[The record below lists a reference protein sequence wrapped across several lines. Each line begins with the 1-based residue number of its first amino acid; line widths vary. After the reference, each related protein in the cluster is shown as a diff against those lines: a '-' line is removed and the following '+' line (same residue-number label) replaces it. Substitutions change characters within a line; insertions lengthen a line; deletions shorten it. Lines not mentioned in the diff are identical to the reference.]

1 LVSVGITNVGM
12 LQSEVN
18 SRSYSIFHLG
28 VLACLCVAEILSL
41 AAIATLYRAMGK
53 PDMTSFLWS
62 RPGLLFMCLVAGI
75 VVSLCGVVYQTF
87 KARKHNFGRCRR
99 TVVVNV
105 VAFVGV
111 LILGE
116 VGVRA
121 SVTES
126 LRGPVLGGVELR
138 PYVWTEIADRFAKR
152 AEEQRNEQFFVFD
165 SLLGWTVK
173 PNSTGERGLFQSSAE
188 GIRIPRAGIE
198 YANANPGCR
207 IALVGDS
214 FVFGEESEFEKTWG
228 HQLERSLG
236 NRCQVLNFGVPGYG
250 VGQMYLR
257 YNKDVSPLHPDIVI
271 VGFTDTVVFRT
282 LGVYGCLTFSGYI
295 PGPIPRY
302 VLENGLL
309 KLINIPLIRP
319 DAIYST
325 PSVED
330 LPYIRYAWNYAPN
343 EWELPGWQQLS
354 RSYLFRTYVTLF
366 PLWPQPRPEVSGEE
380 VNTVNAELF
389 KSIQDNVRANGAIP
403 LLVYFPNKDDYRVPS
418 SLPPVV
424 QVMRKNGLEF
434 VDLTPCLDRVDPQ
447 KRFLVN
453 GSHYT
458 SEGESA
464 VAECLGPFIRQ
475 YVTRA
480 NTRRT
485 SADGGAHEEEA

>member
-1 LVSVGITNVGM
+1 
-12 LQSEVN
+12 
-18 SRSYSIFHLG
+18 
-28 VLACLCVAEILSL
+28 
-41 AAIATLYRAMGK
+41 
-53 PDMTSFLWS
+53 
-62 RPGLLFMCLVAGI
+62 
-75 VVSLCGVVYQTF
+75 
-87 KARKHNFGRCRR
+87 
-99 TVVVNV
+99 V

-138 PYVWTEIADRFAKR
+138 PYVWTEIATRFAKR

-165 SLLGWTVK
+165 PLLGWSVK
-173 PNSTGERGLFQSSAE
+173 PNSTGERGLYQSSTE
-188 GIRIPRAGIE
+188 GVRSPQSGIE
-198 YANANPGCR
+198 YASTHSGCR

-214 FVFGEESEFEKTWG
+214 FVFAEESEFEKSWG
-228 HQLERSLG
+228 HQLERNLG

-271 VGFTDTVVFRT
+271 VGFTDTVIFRT

-302 VLENGLL
+302 VLENGHL

-325 PSVED
+325 PSIEN

-366 PLWPQPRPEVSGEE
+366 PLWPNPRPEVSGEE
-380 VNTVNAELF
+380 VATVNTALF

-403 LLVYFPNKDDYRVPS
+403 LLVYFPSQDDYRVPS
-418 SLPPVV
+418 TPPYVLR
-424 QVMRKNGLEF
+424 VMRKNGLEF

-458 SEGESA
+458 SEGESV
-464 VAECLGPFIRQ
+464 VAECLRSIVQGYLP
-475 YVTRA
+475 T
-480 NTRRT
+480 
-485 SADGGAHEEEA
+485 ADPGSR